1 LIVRE
6 GLTVKSYTAEE
17 LAQANGEDGKITL
30 VAVEGKVYDVSAS
43 KRWGRGEHMKRHRA
57 GMNLTNDIKAAPH
70 GLEVLE
76 RFEVVGLYE
85 QARAEP
91 AAGLKGRIELWLDR
105 HPFFRRHPHPAVV
118 HIPVGLMT
126 VVPLFELGG
135 LATNSSCTEWAALS
149 CLILGWLA
157 IPAAMMTGYFTW
169 WINYDASDSGII
181 LMKRRLAWVAVALG
195 ALAIALRLFVL
206 VDPLETRD
214 IYVIVYVVSL
224 IALTVVVSSI
234 GFLGG
239 KLTFPYE
246 ANKG

>member
-1 LIVRE
+1 
-6 GLTVKSYTAEE
+6 LTVKSYTADE
-17 LAQANGEDGKITL
+17 LAQTNGQEGKSAL
-30 VAVEGKVYDVSAS
+30 VAVEGKVYDLSSS
-43 KRWGRGEHMKRHRA
+43 KRWIKGQHMKRHQA
-57 GMNLTNDIKAAPH
+57 GADLTNDIKAAPH
-70 GLEVLE
+70 GLEVFE
-76 RFEVVGLYE
+76 RFESVGTYE
-85 QARAEP
+85 KAREKP
-91 AAGLKGRIELWLDR
+91 AAGLKGRTDLWLDR

-126 VVPLFELGG
+126 VVPLFELAA
-135 LATNSSCTEWAALS
+135 LATNSACTEWAALS
-149 CLILGWLA
+149 CLILGWLS

-169 WINYDASDSGII
+169 WINYDASDSRII
-181 LMKRRLAWVAVALG
+181 LMKRRLAWVALALG

-206 VDPLETRD
+206 ADPLEARN

-224 IALTVVVSSI
+224 VSLMVVVSCI

>member
-1 LIVRE
+1 
-6 GLTVKSYTAEE
+6 LTVKSYTAEE

-43 KRWGRGEHMKRHRA
+43 KRWVRGEHMKRHRA
-57 GMNLTNDIKAAPH
+57 GADLTTDIKAAPH

-76 RFEVVGLYE
+76 RFEAVGILE
-85 QARAEP
+85 ESRKEP
-91 AAGLKGRIELWLDR
+91 EAGFKGRIDLWLDR

-118 HIPVGLMT
+118 HIPVGVMT

-135 LATNSSCTEWAALS
+135 LATNSACTEWAAL
-149 CLILGWLA
+149 CGLIVGLLS

-169 WINYDASDSGII
+169 WINYDASDSRII
-181 LMKRRLAWVAVALG
+181 LMKRRLAWVALVLG
-195 ALAIALRLFVL
+195 ALAIVLRLFVL
-206 VDPLETRD
+206 ADPLETRN
-214 IYVIVYVVSL
+214 IYVIGYVVSL
-224 IALTVVVSSI
+224 IALTVIVSCI

-246 ANKG
+246 SK